1 MTNVERFM
9 GALESCSSGSF
20 MLACLDS
27 ASVNAFT
34 VPSSLFGKE
43 LISIPEA
50 GTLCL
55 IVSL

>member
-1 MTNVERFM
+1 M